1 MTTRPKRLIQ
11 VPIDDELLTRVD
23 TGASVVRE
31 SRAEFVRQA
40 CEQRLKKLKDLAKDQ
55 QYEAGYAQ
63 IPRRRGLGQ
72 GLCQGARGPAAPGE
86 VVDAPRRG
94 LVGGA
99 TGTGRST
106 AGAAAEP

>member
-40 CEQRLKKLKDLAKDQ
+40 CEQRLKKLEDLAKDQ
-55 QYEAGYAQ
+55 QYEAGYAR
-63 IPRRRGLGQ
+63 IPEDEDRAKASAKAL
-72 GLCQGARGPAAPGE
+72 AALMPPE
-86 VVDAPRRG
+86 KW
-94 LVGGA
+94 
-99 TGTGRST
+99 
-106 AGAAAEP
+106 